1 MGSQFQGVD
10 LSKECRIYFQFLAE
24 NGRLLSAYYSRP
36 NHFDDSVLQQ
46 EAAANAKQLEIM
58 FGLKQLLRTRIVRT
72 LRQLQR
78 AEFEITGIQN
88 TDTRS
93 FQI

>member
-1 MGSQFQGVD
+1 MISQFQGID
-10 LSKECRIYFQFLAE
+10 LSKECRIYLQFQTE

-36 NHFDDSVLQQ
+36 NHFCDTVLQQ

-58 FGLKQLLRTRIVRT
+58 FGLKQLLQIRIART

-78 AEFEITGIQN
+78 AEFEITGIYIS
-88 TDTRS
+88 DRRS
-93 FQI
+93 LQI